1 VVQYSQSILEIIK
14 QRISSRTYT
23 PQPIEAEKL
32 QALRDFSTALTGPFG
47 GKARV
52 VILDTT
58 AWGER
63 RINALGTYGTMQG
76 ASLYI
81 AGIIKWGEHAME
93 DFGYQFE
100 EVILRATD
108 LGLGTCWIGG
118 IFNRS
123 RFAEKAGVREDEIL
137 PAISPF
143 GYPAAKRSVTD
154 AIIRWSA
161 GSRTRKPWAE
171 LFYDHSFEAP
181 LSESVAGRYHVPLEM
196 VRLGPSASNRQPWR
210 IIKEQGRDTFHL
222 YLRRSPGYD
231 KLIKAVDLQ
240 RLDMGIAM
248 SHFELAARQLGLNGH
263 WESLSPSIVH
273 LPERT
278 EYVTSWIGTA
288 R

>member
-1 VVQYSQSILEIIK
+1 VEYRQSILEIIK
-14 QRISSRTYT
+14 QRTSRRTYT
-23 PQPIEAEKL
+23 PQPVEAEKL
-32 QALRDFSTALTGPFG
+32 QALRDFSSALAGPFG
-47 GKARV
+47 GKARF

-58 AWGER
+58 SWGER
-63 RINALGTYGTMQG
+63 KINALGTYGTMQG

-81 AGIIKWGEHAME
+81 AGIIRRGEHAME

-100 EVILRATD
+100 QVVLRATD

-123 RFAEKAGVREDEIL
+123 RFAEKADVREDEIL
-137 PAISPF
+137 PAISPL
-143 GYPAAKRSVTD
+143 GYSAAKRSVTD
-154 AIIRWSA
+154 AVIRWSA

-171 LFYDHSFEAP
+171 LFFDHSFEAP
-181 LSESVAGRYHVPLEM
+181 LTEGVAGRYHVPLEM

-222 YLRRSPGYD
+222 YLRRSRGYD

-248 SHFELAARQLGLNGH
+248 SHFELAARELGLNGR
-263 WESLSPSIVH
+263 WESLNPSIAH

-278 EYVTSWIGTA
+278 EYVTSWIA
-288 R
+288 SAP